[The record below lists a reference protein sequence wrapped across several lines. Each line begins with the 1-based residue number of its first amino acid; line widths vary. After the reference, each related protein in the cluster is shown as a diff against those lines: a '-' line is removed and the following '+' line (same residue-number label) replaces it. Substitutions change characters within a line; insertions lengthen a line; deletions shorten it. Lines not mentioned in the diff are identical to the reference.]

1 MPHLATALLGG
12 AILSLLPL
20 TAALAAP
27 LSAYPGTA
35 YPGTTL
41 RLSVTHGPHVSQS
54 GVTSSYRALLLTC
67 DPAGGGHP
75 KAVQACTQ
83 LADSDGAF
91 ERDVQDVI
99 CTKEYAPVTVEAA
112 GSWRG
117 RLVRFRKTY
126 GNDCDMTAH
135 TGSLFDF

>member
-12 AILSLLPL
+12 AVLSLLPF
-20 TAALAAP
+20 TAAIAAP
-27 LSAYPGTA
+27 LPVNPGTA
-35 YPGTTL
+35 L
-41 RLSVTHGPHVSQS
+41 RLSVTHGPTASQG
-54 GVTSSYRALLLTC
+54 GVISSYRALLLIC

-75 KAVQACTQ
+75 KAVQACAQ

-91 ERDVQDVI
+91 ERDAQDVM
-99 CTKEYAPVTVEAA
+99 CTQEYAPVTVEAT
-112 GSWRG
+112 GRWRG
-117 RLVRFRKTY
+117 RLVRFKKTY

>member
-12 AILSLLPL
+12 AILSLLPF

-27 LSAYPGTA
+27 LPATPGTV
-35 YPGTTL
+35 L
-41 RLSVTHGPHVSQS
+41 RLSVTHGPHVSPS
-54 GVTSSYRALLLTC
+54 GATSSYRALLLTC
-67 DPAGGGHP
+67 DPAGDGHP
-75 KAVQACTQ
+75 KAVRACAQ

-99 CTKEYAPVTVEAA
+99 CTTEYAPVTVEAS
-112 GSWRG
+112 GRWHG
-117 RLVRFRKTY
+117 RLVGFRKTY
-126 GNDCDMTAH
+126 GNDCDMAAH